1 MMRSAHITKSSAAQY
16 IYSRLSAEQYSY
28 IIFSV
33 HSAPTLCS
41 VLRSAHRDHEEN
53 TW

>member
-1 MMRSAHITKSSAAQY
+1 MHIFTKSSAAQY
-16 IYSRLSAEQYSY
+16 IYIKLSAEQYSY

-41 VLRSAHRDHEEN
+41 VQRSARRDHEEN